1 MIVIK
6 VGVLFIAGFDP
17 PATVLKVLPGMG
29 IVPAQKGAAHAAVDD
44 VVPRRVGQRDEG
56 GAGSGHGWAAT
67 GAERSYSAA
76 GSISILPGHTT
87 VP

>member
-6 VGVLFIAGFDP
+6 VGVLLISGFDP

-56 GAGSGHGWAAT
+56 GAGAGHVMRANVFAT
-67 GAERSYSAA
+67 SLSRRHSFEPASLCRS
-76 GSISILPGHTT
+76 L
-87 VP
+87 